1 MFLMV
6 RLQRSSIYLIA
17 NIYIF
22 KWISFLIAQSIKN
35 GWQILSTLLIFP
47 FLQCF
52 TNMALKMDRRH
63 LYNSFEYEGLHV
75 FSTNLDIF
83 HPVTLEIADAYINF
97 LSALIDTYKCFFLLQ
112 LKRRVTISVH
122 NKGIH
127 ELL

>member
-22 KWISFLIAQSIKN
+22 KWINFLIAQSIKN
-35 GWQILSTLLIFP
+35 GWPISLTILIFP

-52 TNMALKMDRRH
+52 TIMALKMDRRH
-63 LYNSFEYEGLHV
+63 LYNSFKYEELHV
-75 FSTNLDIF
+75 FSTNLDTF

-97 LSALIDTYKCFFLLQ
+97 LSALIDTYKCFFYY
-112 LKRRVTISVH
+112 
-122 NKGIH
+122 N
-127 ELL
+127 